1 MTYFI
6 SSYNM
11 SRKTKSMDKKSHGEE
26 LKKELDILISRISAL
41 EASSTDKEKKSLMG
55 VVKVLAENQKHFVDE
70 FEHLKKALD
79 LMMVQIFKMD
89 QAKNRP

>member
-1 MTYFI
+1 
-6 SSYNM
+6 
-11 SRKTKSMDKKSHGEE
+11 MDKKSNGEE

-89 QAKNRP
+89 QAKSRP

>member
-1 MTYFI
+1 MTCFI

-11 SRKTKSMDKKSHGEE
+11 SSKTKSMDKKSHGEE

-55 VVKVLAENQKHFVDE
+55 VLKVLAENQKHFVDE

-89 QAKNRP
+89 QAKNGP

>member
-1 MTYFI
+1 M
-6 SSYNM
+6 SS
-11 SRKTKSMDKKSHGEE
+11 KTKSMDKKSHGEE

-55 VVKVLAENQKHFVDE
+55 VLKVLAENQKHFVDE

-89 QAKNRP
+89 KAKTGP

>member
-55 VVKVLAENQKHFVDE
+55 VVKILAENQKHFVDE

>member
-1 MTYFI
+1 MP
-6 SSYNM
+6 S
-11 SRKTKSMDKKSHGEE
+11 KTKSMDKKSHGEE

-55 VVKVLAENQKHFVDE
+55 VLKVLAENQKHFVDE

>member
-1 MTYFI
+1 M
-6 SSYNM
+6 SS
-11 SRKTKSMDKKSHGEE
+11 KTTSMDKKSHGEE

-55 VVKVLAENQKHFVDE
+55 VLKVLAENQKHFVDE
-70 FEHLKKALD
+70 FEHIKKALD

>member
-1 MTYFI
+1 
-6 SSYNM
+6 M

-26 LKKELDILISRISAL
+26 LKKELDILISRINAL
-41 EASSTDKEKKSLMG
+41 EASSADNEKKSLMG
-55 VVKVLAENQKHFVDE
+55 VLKVLAENQKHFVDE